1 MREPEP
7 LQQIDRTYVRYK
19 SKKLSYFAGCDY
31 FRLSW
36 HPTVQ
41 HAAAAGL
48 KHYGLSVSASRLTTG
63 NHAIF
68 AAVER
73 ALVDFFD
80 ADAALLV
87 SNGYN
92 SNGIAAQALCDEVSH
107 VLIDEKAH
115 VSLHDAARQFTCP
128 IIPFAT
134 RNAQDLK
141 RKLPRS
147 AKRIALLTDGM
158 FAHDGCIAPL
168 EQYAKVLP
176 KTAVMLVDDA
186 HAAGVLG
193 RTGKGTIE
201 ETGVSRARI
210 IQTITLSKAFG
221 AYGGA
226 ILCTPKLREK
236 MIQKSGM
243 FAGSTPVPLP
253 LANAALAGIAI
264 LKRDKGLRRRL
275 LANTQF
281 VKTALAQHHPTIIDS
296 PAPIITL
303 VPPTAEQAAATCKRL
318 IAHKVFPSFI
328 QYPGGPPNGYFRFV
342 ISSEHTNN
350 QLFDLVCA
358 LCEGEP

>member
-7 LQQIDRTYVRYK
+7 LQQIDGTFVRYK
-19 SKKLSYFAGCDY
+19 GQKLSYFAGCDY

-68 AAVER
+68 KALEK

-92 SNGIAAQALCDEVSH
+92 TNGIAAQALRDEISH
-107 VLIDEKAH
+107 VLIDDKAH
-115 VSLHDAARQFTCP
+115 VSLQDAARQFTCP
-128 IIPFAT
+128 VIRFAS

-147 AKRIALLTDGM
+147 AKRIAVLTDGM

-168 EQYAKVLP
+168 DQYVKVLP

-193 RTGKGTIE
+193 RTGKGTVE
-201 ETGVSRARI
+201 QTGISRARI

-226 ILCTPKLREK
+226 ILCTPALREK

-264 LKRDKGLRRRL
+264 LKRDKGLRQRL
-275 LANTQF
+275 QANTRF
-281 VKTALAQHHPTIIDS
+281 IKSALAQHHPTIVES
-296 PAPIITL
+296 PAPIVTL
-303 VPPTAEQAAATCKRL
+303 VPATREQAAATCKRL
-318 IAHKVFPSFI
+318 MAHKVFPSFI

-342 ISSEHTNN
+342 ISSEHTND